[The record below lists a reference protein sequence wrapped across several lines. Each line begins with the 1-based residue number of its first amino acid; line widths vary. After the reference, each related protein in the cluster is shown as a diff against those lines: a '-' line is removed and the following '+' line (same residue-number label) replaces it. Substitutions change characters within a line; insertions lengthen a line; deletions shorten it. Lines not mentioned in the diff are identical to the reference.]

1 MVAQSRMV
9 AVHQEDPLQGKIAL
23 EDKVTPT
30 KAAMQRRVGQ
40 SRVGAVQM
48 WRSEETLEE
57 LVVPYHVG
65 SRSSK
70 GNTSKSEIPRGRV
83 EEGKCAV

>member
-23 EDKVTPT
+23 EDKVAPT

-40 SRVGAVQM
+40 SRVGAVYQ
-48 WRSEETLEE
+48 EHPLQE
-57 LVVPYHVG
+57 
-65 SRSSK
+65 
-70 GNTSKSEIPRGRV
+70 KS
-83 EEGKCAV
+83 AL